1 MEVLG
6 IITARGG
13 SKSIPRKN
21 IAMCAGNPLMYYIIQ
36 AAKNAK
42 SITRLIISTD
52 DEEMAEYA
60 RSLGV
65 EVPFMRPKEFAK
77 DDSPDIETFQHALR
91 ALKEKESYVPE
102 FLVHLRPTAP
112 LTRASDIDKG
122 VDLLR
127 AHAEVDSVRSVCESP
142 LSPFKIYRLD
152 SEGCLQPLLKQE
164 FPEVYKQFPEPFNA
178 ERQLLPVTW
187 RQSGTADV
195 VRARVVSDGKMN
207 GEKILPVFTDQSRDI
222 DIDTFEDLAAA
233 ERIIERLWRDKK
245 EVWE

>member
-6 IITARGG
+6 IVTARGG
-13 SKSIPRKN
+13 SKSVPKKN

-36 AAKNAK
+36 AAKNTK
-42 SITRLIISTD
+42 SITRLVISTD
-52 DEEMAEYA
+52 DEEIAEYA

-91 ALKEKESYVPE
+91 TLKEQEDYVPE

-127 AHAEVDSVRSVCESP
+127 THAEVDSVRSVCESP
-142 LSPFKIYRLD
+142 LSPFKIYGLD
-152 SEGCLQPLLKQE
+152 SQGYLQPLLKQD
-164 FPEVYKQFPEPFNA
+164 FPEVYERFPEPFNA
-178 ERQLLPVTW
+178 ERQLLPATW
-187 RQSGTADV
+187 RQSGTADI
-195 VRARVVSDGKMN
+195 VRTRVVSEGKMN
-207 GEKILPVFTDQSRDI
+207 GDKILPIFTDQSRDVDI
-222 DIDTFEDLAAA
+222 DILEDLAIA
-233 ERIIERLWRDKK
+233 ERIIKDLQSEGK
-245 EVWE
+245 EAWE